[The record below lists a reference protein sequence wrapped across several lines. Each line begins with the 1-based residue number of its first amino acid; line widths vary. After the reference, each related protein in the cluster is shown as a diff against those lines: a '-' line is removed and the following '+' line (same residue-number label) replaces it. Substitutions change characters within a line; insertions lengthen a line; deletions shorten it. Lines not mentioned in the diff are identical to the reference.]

1 MWLPLRKY
9 GSGVVEEDTLQS
21 NPVDKVQPGRG
32 DHPVEV
38 VRGWAGG
45 LLGDLKEEENEKGKA
60 RKSNKGYRRP

>member
-45 LLGDLKEEENEKGKA
+45 LVGDLVEEEKEEGKA
-60 RKSNKGYRRP
+60 RKSDKGYRRP